1 MIERFV
7 PKEYRDLL
15 DFVSPAAFKVIDWKS
30 LLGDFRAVS
39 KSLFDEEAAAMLL
52 RENQPLL
59 LPAVTMSA
67 EPIDGEDVAKTART
81 GQLILDVYFSQFF
94 SRQGMFL
101 DLRLSRFQRAGRDIV
116 WSPQRLRYRFAEPFR
131 LGMLDIYAGYYFNE
145 PEQMRAGMV
154 SAGLIDGDTSQAGFE
169 ETIDLLFAHFG
180 EASNSKV
187 KFDLASFRESF
198 HSLFLHLKTHDI
210 TLPSDFLFL
219 GVYLVTLYWGLEQ
232 IGVGLDV
239 QKAFQESWQRN
250 HA

>member
-1 MIERFV
+1 MIARFV

-30 LLGDFRAVS
+30 LLGDFRS
-39 KSLFDEEAAAMLL
+39 LSRSLFDEEAAAALI
-52 RENQPLL
+52 RENESLL
-59 LPAVTMSA
+59 EPAVSISA
-67 EPIDGEDVAKTART
+67 EPSDGKEVAKTART

-101 DLRLSRFQRAGRDIV
+101 DLRLSRFRRKGNKLV
-116 WSPQRLRYRFAEPFR
+116 WIPERLRYQFDEPFR
-131 LGMLDIYAGYYFNE
+131 AGMLDIYAGFYFE
-145 PEQMRAGMV
+145 DPERMRAGML
-154 SAGLIDGDTSQAGFE
+154 STGLIDGNTSQAVFE
-169 ETIDLLFAHFG
+169 ETIDLLFSHFG

-187 KFDLASFRESF
+187 EFDLASFRESF
-198 HSLFLHLKTHDI
+198 HSLFLHLKKHDI

-239 QKAFQESWQRN
+239 QKAFKEAWQRN
-250 HA
+250 HG